1 MVRCIDAKR
10 LLFNRES
17 VLGTR
22 GRKRAPKGNW
32 IKSMVLIATL
42 VDWHNSTLCQ
52 SASLR
57 IPNSFRLLVQNSC
70 RPHGLN
76 WQAATQ
82 QKQDFLETVLV
93 VERAPRHFFP
103 EIEKKQLEI
112 IKLCDQN
119 QTSKTKSKIENLGG
133 GWGKTNKSEY
143 SIYVDV
149 FAIRRLTVGQQCPP
163 NTSFPLSCIK
173 SFPALVNSK

>member
-93 VERAPRHFFP
+93 VERAAHYFFP

-112 IKLCDQN
+112 SSSATKTPHRSSPYSIVTADQFR
-119 QTSKTKSKIENLGG
+119 
-133 GWGKTNKSEY
+133 KTNARPETAAPS
-143 SIYVDV
+143 S
-149 FAIRRLTVGQQCPP
+149 Q
-163 NTSFPLSCIK
+163 
-173 SFPALVNSK
+173 